1 VDETGA
7 PLPGATVKIKGTD
20 KAVVTD
26 VNGTY
31 SITAATGS
39 TLVFSYVGY
48 NTQEIAVG
56 ESNVIDVSMAPE
68 VTEMSEVVVIG
79 YGVQKKSLVTGSI
92 SKIKSDELVA
102 QPSSRLEQSL
112 QGKTA
117 GVVFNKTSGNPGAG
131 ITVRIRG
138 VSSNGNADPLFIIDG
153 MKTSKYVFN
162 EINPNDI
169 ESVEVLKDAASAA
182 IYGSEGA
189 NGVIIVTTKSGKK
202 K

>member
-1 VDETGA
+1 
-7 PLPGATVKIKGTD
+7 
-20 KAVVTD
+20 
-26 VNGTY
+26 
-31 SITAATGS
+31 
-39 TLVFSYVGY
+39 
-48 NTQEIAVG
+48 
-56 ESNVIDVSMAPE
+56 MAPE
-68 VTEMSEVVVIG
+68 VTEMSELVVIG
-79 YGVQKKSLVTGSI
+79 YGVQKKRLVTGSI

-102 QPSSRLEQSL
+102 QPFSRLEQSL

-153 MKTSKYVFN
+153 MKTTKYVFN